1 MLINQTALRTLFIG
15 FNTAFQAGLATGA
28 ASQFGRVATVVPST
42 TRENDYGWLGRFPNV
57 REWVGDRVVQSI
69 GQSSYTIRNK
79 SYELTVGV
87 ARDDIADD
95 NLGIYTPM
103 FTELGSA
110 SGAHYDQLVFALLK
124 SGFASYCYDKQ
135 FFFDTDH
142 PVLAA
147 DGQTVLSV
155 ANTDGGSGTPWF
167 LIDDTRTLK
176 PIILQKRK
184 DWNLVRKD
192 QETDDNVFDRKEYI
206 YGVDA
211 RHNVGFGFWQFAWGS
226 KQTLNK
232 ANYKLARESMMAM
245 KGDMDRPLG
254 VRPRLLVVPPTLEG
268 QALEILNAERDAAGA
283 TNVYKGTAEI
293 LVVPW
298 LA

>member
-1 MLINQTALRTLFIG
+1 MIVNQASLRTLFIG
-15 FNTAFQAGLATGA
+15 FNTAFKAGLMTSA

-42 TRENDYGWLGRFPNV
+42 TKENDYGWLGRFPNV
-57 REWVGDRVVQSI
+57 REWVGDRVVNSIAQSA
-69 GQSSYTIRNK
+69 YTIRNK

-87 ARDDIADD
+87 GREDIEDD
-95 NLGIYTPM
+95 NLGIYSPM
-103 FTELGSA
+103 FQELGAA
-110 SGAHYDQLVFALLK
+110 SGAHYDQLVFNQLK
-124 SGFASYCYDKQ
+124 AGFTTACYDKQ

-142 PVLAA
+142 PVLDAN
-147 DGQTVLSV
+147 GNVISV
-155 ANTDGGSGTPWF
+155 ANTDGGAGAPWF

-184 DWNLVRKD
+184 DWELVRKD
-192 QETDDNVFDRKEYI
+192 DAKDDNVFDRKEFV

-232 ANYKLARESMMAM
+232 ANYKIAREAMMGQ
-245 KGDMDRPLG
+245 KGDFDRPLG
-254 VRPRLLVVPPTLEG
+254 VRPRLLLVPPSLEG
-268 QALEILNAERDAAGA
+268 QALEIVNSERDAAGA
-283 TNVYKGTAEI
+283 TNVYKGTAE
-293 LVVPW
+293 LVVCPW

>member
-1 MLINQTALRTLFIG
+1 MLVNQTALRTLFIG
-15 FNTAFQAGLATGA
+15 FNTAFQAGLATAA
-28 ASQFGRVATVVPST
+28 ASQFGRVSTIVPST
-42 TRENDYGWLGRFPNV
+42 TKENDYGWLGRFPNV
-57 REWVGDRVVQSI
+57 REWIGERVVQSI
-69 GQSSYTIRNK
+69 GQSSYTIKNK
-79 SYELTVGV
+79 SYELTIGVG
-87 ARDDIADD
+87 RDDIEDD

-124 SGFASYCYDKQ
+124 AGFASTCYDKQ

-147 DGQTVLSV
+147 DGETILSV

-192 QETDDNVFDRKEYI
+192 QETDDNVFDRKEFV

-211 RHNVGFGFWQFAWGS
+211 RHNVGYGFWQFAWGS

-232 ANYKLARESMMAM
+232 ANYGIGRQALMGM

-254 VRPRLLVVPPTLEG
+254 VRPRLLLVPPSLEKEG
-268 QALEILNAERDAAGA
+268 LEIVNAERDAAGA
-283 TNVYKGTAEI
+283 TNVYKGTAEL
-293 LVVPW
+293 LVCPW

>member
-1 MLINQTALRTLFIG
+1 MLVNQTALRTLFIG
-15 FNTAFQAGLATGA
+15 FNTAFQAGLATQA
-28 ASQFGRVATVVPST
+28 ASQFGRVSTVVPST
-42 TRENDYGWLGRFPNV
+42 TKENDYGWLGRFPNV
-57 REWVGDRVVQSI
+57 REWIGDRVVQSI

-87 ARDDIADD
+87 GREDIEDD

-103 FTELGSA
+103 FTELGAA

-124 SGFASYCYDKQ
+124 AGFASYCYDKQ

-147 DGQTVLSV
+147 DGQTVISV

-192 QETDDNVFDRKEYI
+192 QETDDNVFDRKEFV

-211 RHNVGFGFWQFAWGS
+211 RHNVGYGFWQFAWGS
-226 KQTLNK
+226 KQALTK

-254 VRPRLLVVPPTLEG
+254 VRPRLLVVPPSLEG
-268 QALEILNAERDAAGA
+268 QALEIVNSERDAAGA

-293 LVVPW
+293 LVCPW

>member
-1 MLINQTALRTLFIG
+1 MLINQATLRTLYIG
-15 FNTAFQAGLATGA
+15 FNTAFKMGLSTQA
-28 ASQFGRVATVVPST
+28 ASQHGRVSTIVPST
-42 TRENDYGWLGRFPNV
+42 TKENDYGWLGKMPNV
-57 REWVGDRVVQSI
+57 REWIGDRVVQSI
-69 GQSSYTIRNK
+69 GQSGYTIRNK
-79 SYELTVGV
+79 PYELTVGV
-87 ARDDIADD
+87 SRDDIDDD

-103 FTELGSA
+103 FTEMGSA
-110 SGAHYDQLVFALLK
+110 SGAHYDQLVFALL
-124 SGFASYCYDKQ
+124 SAGFSTACYDKQ

-192 QETDDNVFDRKEYI
+192 QETDDNVFDRKEFV

-211 RHNVGFGFWQFAWGS
+211 RHNVGYGFWQFAWGS

-232 ANYKLARESMMAM
+232 ANYKIAREAMMGM
-245 KGDMDRPLG
+245 KGDMGRPLG
-254 VRPRLLVVPPTLEG
+254 IRPRLLVVPPSLEG
-268 QALEILNAERDAAGA
+268 QALEIINAERDAAGA
-283 TNVYKGTAEI
+283 SNVYRNTAEI
-293 LVVPW
+293 LVCPW

>member
-1 MLINQTALRTLFIG
+1 MLVNQNSLRTLFIG
-15 FNTAFQAGLATGA
+15 FNTAFKDGLASQA

-42 TRENDYGWLGRFPNV
+42 TKESDYGWLGRFPNV

-69 GQSSYTIRNK
+69 GQSSYTIKNK

-87 ARDDIADD
+87 SRDDIEDD

-103 FTELGSA
+103 FAEMGSA
-110 SGAHYDQLVFALLK
+110 SGSHYDQLVFALLNA
-124 SGFASYCYDKQ
+124 GFSTPCYDKQ

-192 QETDDNVFDRKEYI
+192 QETDDNVFDRKEFV

-211 RHNVGFGFWQFAWGS
+211 RHNVGYGFWQFAWGS
-226 KQTLNK
+226 RQALNK
-232 ANYKLARESMMAM
+232 ANYKIARETMMGM
-245 KGDMDRPLG
+245 KGDMGRPLG
-254 VRPRLLVVPPTLEG
+254 VRPRLLVVPPSYEG
-268 QALEILNAERDAAGA
+268 QALEIINAERDAAGA
-283 TNVYKGTAEI
+283 SNVYRNTAEI
-293 LVVPW
+293 LVCPW